1 MGILMWKLLQIE
13 LFKIFKRPRTY
24 IAFGATAAIIF
35 LFQIGMKFDGKS
47 YLDLILNDLKDT
59 FVVSDD
65 FKVSLLNGY
74 FICFAILNVLLIQMP
89 LMVALIAGDS
99 IAGEA
104 NMGTLRLSLTKPV
117 SRTQYMLVK
126 FMASV
131 VYTVALLIWL
141 AIIALLGSML
151 IFGTDTMVVFT
162 STKIHMINSF
172 DVLWRYVAAFGYAS
186 VALTTIAALA
196 FLLSVFAE
204 NSIGPIIATMSIVVV
219 FTILSEFNIPLYDQ
233 NVKPY
238 LFTTHMVAWK
248 GFFYVQ
254 SDAENQTINGSI
266 QNFPAILR
274 SLGILLLY
282 ITAFVSSAI
291 WIFKRKDILT

>member
-1 MGILMWKLLQIE
+1 MWKLLKIE

-24 IAFGATAAIIF
+24 IAFGATAAIVL

-47 YLDLILNDLKDT
+47 YLDLILSNVSDT
-59 FVVSDD
+59 FEVSDD
-65 FKVSLLNGY
+65 FKERLLNGY

-104 NMGTLRLSLTKPV
+104 NMGTLRLSLTRPV

-131 VYTVALLIWL
+131 VYTILLLLWL
-141 AIIALLGSML
+141 ALIALLGSML
-151 IFGTDTMVVFT
+151 IFGTNSLVVFR
-162 STKIHMINSF
+162 SEEIHMMSSF
-172 DVLWRYVAAFGYAS
+172 DVLWRYIAAFGYAA

-204 NSIGPIIATMSIVVV
+204 NSIGPIIATMSIVIV
-219 FTILSEFNIPLYDQ
+219 FTILSEFNIPLYDE

-254 SDAENQTINGSI
+254 ADAENRTIDGSI
-266 QNFPAILR
+266 QNLPAILR
-274 SLGILLLY
+274 SLGILIVY
-282 ITAFVSSAI
+282 ITGFVGTAI
-291 WIFKRKDILT
+291 WVFRRKDILT